1 MQPKVKIIDL
11 FECGS
16 IPAAEA
22 AHRLL
27 LLVNEENVAELL
39 ADLPPAVRE
48 KIMTMPPEYRRV
60 LLGAHTTIIG
70 PEEFEL
76 LGHLPSEKTPTA
88 EQIALAKL
96 RLADETES
104 A

>member
-1 MQPKVKIIDL
+1 MQAKTKILDL

-27 LLVNEENVAELL
+27 LLVDEENVSELL
-39 ADLPPAVRE
+39 ADLPPAVAE

-60 LLGAHTTIIG
+60 MLGAHLTIIG

-88 EQIALAKL
+88 AQIELAKI
-96 RLADETES
+96 RLEDAGL
-104 A
+104 

>member
-1 MQPKVKIIDL
+1 MQSKAKIIDL
-11 FECGS
+11 FDCGS
-16 IPAAEA
+16 IPPAEA

-27 LLVNEENVAELL
+27 LLVDEENVTELL
-39 ADLPPAVRE
+39 ANLPTAVGE
-48 KIMTMPPEYRRV
+48 KIIEFPAEYRRV

-76 LGHLPSEKTPTA
+76 LEHLPSDATPTR
-88 EQIALAKL
+88 EQIALAKTE
-96 RLADETES
+96 LAGL